1 MTIPTQEKRQQAE
14 ETLEYIRKTMES
26 ASTFTAVSGWG
37 VVGMGAIGL
46 IASWISWAAGA
57 PSILIVWIPA
67 ALVAGGISTLANAAK
82 AKRLEVPLWTGSVRK
97 MVWGIAPALA
107 AGALLTQAMTVGN
120 ASQLLPGMWLVLYGA
135 GVTASGTFSVRSVR
149 WMGLTMLALGSF
161 ALLQSDIG
169 LLLLGVGFGGA
180 HVGFGLYIAQKHG
193 G

>member
-46 IASWISWAAGA
+46 IASWVSWAAGA
-57 PSILIVWIPA
+57 PSLLVVWIPA
-67 ALVAGGISTLANAAK
+67 ALVAGGISALANAAK

-97 MVWGIAPALA
+97 MLWGIAPALA
-107 AGALLTQAMTVGN
+107 AGALLTQAMTGGN
-120 ASQLLPGMWLVLYGA
+120 TAQLLPGMWLVLYGA

-149 WMGLTMLALGSF
+149 WMGLTMLALGSI
-161 ALLQSDIG
+161 ALLQPQIG
-169 LLLLGVGFGGA
+169 LLLLGVGFGGV
-180 HVGFGLYIAQKHG
+180 HIGFGFYIAQKHG